1 MLAHTV
7 CSLSVSYTADL
18 FTVIMKAMN
27 RIYGPNKR
35 LVIDKLRKLHNER
48 LRNGHFSS
56 GTVKVIKSKTR
67 WVGHADRS

>member
-1 MLAHTV
+1 
-7 CSLSVSYTADL
+7 
-18 FTVIMKAMN
+18 MKAMN